1 MTADR
6 PIVAISEGLADYGDY
21 YGFGYGR
28 PLLAAG
34 ALPVLLPYYE
44 LEADRIEV
52 LKRVDAL
59 VLAGGRDIEP
69 HRYGRQVPHRL
80 QGQSSPFLDEI
91 ELSYARLAVDGG
103 VPLLGICRGC
113 QILNV
118 AFGGTLYGDLDEF
131 PEGGADHPGAKWEEW
146 RELVAATLD
155 GREPPAHP
163 THPIEIDPRSLLAEH
178 LGEHAVVDSYHHQA
192 VLALGDG
199 IRPVA
204 WAPHGVV
211 EAIEMPAA
219 AGYVLGVQWELH
231 EEWRNDEASFGIW
244 RAFVLEA
251 ARRSEDRDIAK
262 VSR

>member
-1 MTADR
+1 VTPPR
-6 PIVAISEGLADYGDY
+6 PIVGISEGFADYGDY

-44 LEADRIEV
+44 REDDRV
-52 LKRVDAL
+52 ALLQRMDAL

-69 HRYGRQVPHRL
+69 HRYGRQVPHHL
-80 QGQSSPFLDEI
+80 QGESSPFLDEI
-91 ELSYARLAVDGG
+91 ELSYARLAIEGG

-131 PEGGADHPGAKWEEW
+131 PEGGADHPGAKWDEW

-163 THPIEIDPRSLLAEH
+163 AHPVDIDPASILAEH
-178 LGEHAVVDSYHHQA
+178 LGDHAVVDSYHHQA
-192 VLALGDG
+192 VSVLGEG
-199 IRPVA
+199 IRAVA

-211 EAIEMPAA
+211 EAIEMPATTA
-219 AGYVLGVQWELH
+219 FVLGVQWELH
-231 EEWRNDEASFGIW
+231 EEWRTDDAMFAIW
-244 RAFVLEA
+244 RAFVQAA
-251 ARRSEDRDIAK
+251 ARRSEVRDVVEA
-262 VSR
+262 SR